1 MLADLSALA
10 PSLIVAAGF
19 LIGVYLLLR
28 RELAPRRSRRRARSD
43 ADRGAGANFAADI
56 PAGRNISGQEDAAPD
71 TSSDDEQSADQP
83 RGTRSH
89 G

>member
-28 RELAPRRSRRRARSD
+28 RELAPKRSRRRARSD
-43 ADRGAGANFAADI
+43 AVRGAGVNPAADM
-56 PAGRNISGQEDAAPD
+56 PADRNISGQEDAAPD
-71 TSSDDEQSADQP
+71 ASSDDEQSADQ
-83 RGTRSH
+83 RSGTRSH